1 LCTLDN
7 FVGHADER
15 KAPQWMR
22 WRKSSIC
29 FTHKTAS
36 IARLLKKMA
45 SWKVNTDQ
53 VSNFYP
59 LTSSQTEQS
68 ASQPGLALKMIVWA
82 RSVEVRHCAFYVRN
96 DTNSL
101 IYQGRRVS

>member
-1 LCTLDN
+1 MLAQAPNRGSHINSYILYISAYVPDGPSDLRQSPWCTLDN

-53 VSNFYP
+53 VSNFILLLVHKP
-59 LTSSQTEQS
+59 SSL
-68 ASQPGLALKMIVWA
+68 P
-82 RSVEVRHCAFYVRN
+82 RSP
-96 DTNSL
+96 DWL
-101 IYQGRRVS
+101 